1 MTSAG
6 KNHGRVSRAEA
17 LEVGGGAPGTEPGA
31 GRRHPPHSLCGSPSI
46 SSRHL
51 ALKIM
56 AKLFYHVTLRPF
68 LLKSSDICHRGT

>member
-17 LEVGGGAPGTEPGA
+17 LEVGGGAPAP
-31 GRRHPPHSLCGSPSI
+31 PPHSLCGSPSI